1 MAYFNG
7 LMMSVAVICILGNA
21 GTLWHINKYIY
32 IYGMYVKYDRSSN
45 VTCKKIKVRTRM
57 YQVISIHTTLT
68 GIGASHITT

>member
-32 IYGMYVKYDRSSN
+32 MVCMSN
-45 VTCKKIKVRTRM
+45 MIEVQMSLARKLK
-57 YQVISIHTTLT
+57 
-68 GIGASHITT
+68 